1 MKICCSQ
8 EHYDKVVQYANS
20 IQDRTLQNCLERL
33 QQWEKNGQGCEIELY
48 YDSALIRSDS
58 ANGMRTEKSALWAD
72 CCITAA
78 RTGRLP

>member
-1 MKICCSQ
+1 MSFHKRVRVKTGGVLPPVGYKNFS
-8 EHYDKVVQYANS
+8 
-20 IQDRTLQNCLERL
+20 LERVICDVVDAP
-33 QQWEKNGQGCEIELY
+33 QP
-48 YDSALIRSDS
+48 LIRSDS